1 MDKQKKCEIT
11 KDLLPLYADEICSQS
26 AREFVEEHL
35 KECEDCR
42 QELEDYRYNTGL
54 PEPGEDER
62 DVFVKFSKKLKK
74 RNIIKVVVS
83 VFGSLVGIVVTAFLA
98 IGLFG
103 TFDMASGGCAGGY
116 GRWLYDT
123 QIDEI
128 KEVVPGALDEYD
140 LGEIKFN
147 LSYDGRTCQTEYTDE
162 NGEIV
167 KLSGKLRWYWGESIK
182 WQVEE

>member
-1 MDKQKKCEIT
+1 MKKAKKIIAIT
-11 KDLLPLYADEICSQS
+11 LCSVIG
-26 AREFVEEHL
+26 F
-35 KECEDCR
+35 
-42 QELEDYRYNTGL
+42 
-54 PEPGEDER
+54 
-62 DVFVKFSKKLKK
+62 
-74 RNIIKVVVS
+74 
-83 VFGSLVGIVVTAFLA
+83 IVVAYLA

-128 KEVVPGALDEYD
+128 KEVVPRELDEDD

-147 LSYDGRTCQTEYTDE
+147 LSYDGRNCQTEYTDE
-162 NGEIV
+162 NGETV
-167 KLSGKLRWYWGESIK
+167 KLTGKLRWFWNESIK